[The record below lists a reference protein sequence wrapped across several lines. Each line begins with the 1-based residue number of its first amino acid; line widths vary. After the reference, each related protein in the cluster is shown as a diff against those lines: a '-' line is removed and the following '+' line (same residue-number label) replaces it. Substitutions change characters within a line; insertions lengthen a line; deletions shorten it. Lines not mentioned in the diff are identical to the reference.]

1 MAALGASSSSVTA
14 RAFGTSA
21 MRSATEGQ
29 KESIASFMSKFE
41 AVKPSTM
48 DLPNTPSDFIQ
59 PRGEVPATT
68 PSKLTLNFFMPHEI
82 QFDGEEVEQV
92 QVPATTGDMGV
103 LPGHVPTVVQMRPG
117 VVAVTV
123 SEKEV
128 QKVRSKP
135 PNPSFATSPRVHGAD
150 SGVDASRGN
159 PMFFPASLGR
169 FAAARTT
176 GLTRGLR
183 LRGKNARAAPRIPA
197 SPPLPL

>member
-48 DLPNTPSDFIQ
+48 DLPNTPSDFIK

-92 QVPATTGDMGV
+92 QQVDLDQLQYQEKAVMVFLWQLISFQEELLLMELQDLHQEDILVVEVVV
-103 LPGHVPTVVQMRPG
+103 LEMQIVLQQLQVEL
-117 VVAVTV
+117 VVAVKV
-123 SEKEV
+123 ELHLFKIQEQVPQIQEV
-128 QKVRSKP
+128 DLEELITLVVVKMLVL
-135 PNPSFATSPRVHGAD
+135 V
-150 SGVDASRGN
+150 
-159 PMFFPASLGR
+159 
-169 FAAARTT
+169 
-176 GLTRGLR
+176 
-183 LRGKNARAAPRIPA
+183 
-197 SPPLPL
+197 

>member
-48 DLPNTPSDFIQ
+48 DLPNTPSDFTK

-103 LPGHVPTVVQMRPG
+103 LPGHVPTVVQML
-117 VVAVTV
+117 
-123 SEKEV
+123 
-128 QKVRSKP
+128 
-135 PNPSFATSPRVHGAD
+135 
-150 SGVDASRGN
+150 
-159 PMFFPASLGR
+159 SL
-169 FAAARTT
+169 
-176 GLTRGLR
+176 
-183 LRGKNARAAPRIPA
+183 IHI
-197 SPPLPL
+197 